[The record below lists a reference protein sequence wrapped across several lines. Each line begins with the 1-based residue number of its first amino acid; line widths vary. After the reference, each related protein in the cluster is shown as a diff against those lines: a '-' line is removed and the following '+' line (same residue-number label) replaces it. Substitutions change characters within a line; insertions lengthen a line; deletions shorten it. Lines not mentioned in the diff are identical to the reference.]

1 MEGYFSLLWENQ
13 ESYAEWRRNLCV
25 RDKGYIADL
34 NLKYVYKEICRAG
47 RFGERYGFEEIFLH
61 PCARVSTVVFRQKI
75 MKQLYEDSFLYEMAL
90 EFVSCIALMQK
101 RMEALDSIKD
111 EKKKM
116 ISTLQIRYEFMDALE
131 RIYEKTSGYIREKE
145 ETFDGTPLA
154 EGVQK
159 LGSFISGY
167 WVVSEK
173 AELSN
178 FLSVL
183 GKNMPCSVV
192 LNKDRNQHC
201 RSVVI
206 DPKGTS
212 ECGYTERLMECARPF
227 LGEYDFKVGVYQNTD
242 ITCLDKRIQNYICRN
257 LPGIDCE
264 LENLYEKYGN
274 NNLARFFPMAVEF
287 VFYLSCIRFVRE
299 YEKAGFWFSIPT
311 CAGKQD
317 YEVRDAYDMTL
328 GINLYQSGKGCRVV
342 SNDYQFGEKSRVFI
356 LTGANQGGKTT
367 FIRSIGLI
375 QCLAQI
381 GMFVPCRK
389 ASLGV
394 AGQIHTH
401 FSREDE
407 RGAAVGRFEQ
417 ELQRVHEI
425 LESLWAEDMVLLNET
440 FTSTQR
446 STAVILLRRLLLE
459 MDHRQCY
466 GGLVTHFYE
475 VYDGLEE
482 SVVFS
487 LTTEEVGEGKERT
500 YKIREG
506 ESGRYSH
513 ARDIAAKCGVTY
525 EELVAALPDESL

>member
-1 MEGYFSLLWENQ
+1 
-13 ESYAEWRRNLCV
+13 
-25 RDKGYIADL
+25 
-34 NLKYVYKEICRAG
+34 
-47 RFGERYGFEEIFLH
+47 
-61 PCARVSTVVFRQKI
+61 
-75 MKQLYEDSFLYEMAL
+75 
-90 EFVSCIALMQK
+90 
-101 RMEALDSIKD
+101 
-111 EKKKM
+111 
-116 ISTLQIRYEFMDALE
+116 
-131 RIYEKTSGYIREKE
+131 
-145 ETFDGTPLA
+145 
-154 EGVQK
+154 
-159 LGSFISGY
+159 
-167 WVVSEK
+167 
-173 AELSN
+173 
-178 FLSVL
+178 
-183 GKNMPCSVV
+183 
-192 LNKDRNQHC
+192 
-201 RSVVI
+201 
-206 DPKGTS
+206 
-212 ECGYTERLMECARPF
+212 
-227 LGEYDFKVGVYQNTD
+227 
-242 ITCLDKRIQNYICRN
+242 
-257 LPGIDCE
+257 
-264 LENLYEKYGN
+264 
-274 NNLARFFPMAVEF
+274 MAVEF